1 MWAVQSQAALDVA
14 AHGPGSYM
22 AAVVQTYNKVFQ
34 GLLSERG
41 GDRVH
46 LAVVVVR
53 SQVGLLQ

>member
-1 MWAVQSQAALDVA
+1 MSLHMDPAATAV
-14 AHGPGSYM
+14 
-22 AAVVQTYNKVFQ
+22 VVQTYNKVFQ